1 VAPDEEAGVADPH
14 PRRGWTGA
22 ALVAALLAGAAWG
35 APLEPGRKDAWQPPN
50 PDLYAVLARDGRVWA
65 VGYWGSVLRSE
76 DAGRT
81 WTAPATPTHATLY
94 GVSFADAR
102 HGWAV
107 GQAGTVLHTSDGGDT
122 WSAQPVML
130 QVAGAAPEPL
140 RTNLFDV
147 AAVSPS
153 AAWAVGDL
161 GVVLRCRDGESW
173 ERVWISEQV
182 LGEENVP
189 DRIFNAVAFDDPTHG
204 WIVGEFGTT
213 LRTNDGGE
221 TWQGARSFVDGVED
235 LYLFDVSSPDP
246 RHAAVVG
253 LAGSV
258 LVTGDGG
265 ATWRAR
271 NVDTSAGLFAVVW
284 TDRAGT
290 AVGDRGEVY
299 TTSDGGRSW
308 VSAPRP
314 HLFNWIRGVARD
326 GDRLYAVG
334 EKGLILG
341 SDDAGASWSQLHG
354 RKPPPLSAVSIP
366 GAAPRPG
373 SGVGERSIPL
383 LGEERDP
390 Q

>member
-1 VAPDEEAGVADPH
+1 MADPRA
-14 PRRGWTGA
+14 RRGRVPA
-22 ALVAALLAGAAWG
+22 VVVAALLAGAAWG
-35 APLEPGRKDAWQPPN
+35 AALEPGQKDAWQPPN

-65 VGYWGSVLRSE
+65 VGYWGSVLRSD

-81 WTAPATPTHATLY
+81 WTSVATPTHATLY

-102 HGWAV
+102 HGWIV
-107 GQAGTVLHTSDGGDT
+107 GQAGTLLRTSDGGDT

-130 QVAGAAPEPL
+130 RVAGAAPEPL
-140 RTNLFDV
+140 HTNLFGV

-173 ERVWISEQV
+173 ERVRISEQV

-189 DRIFNAVAFDDPTHG
+189 DRIFNAVAFNDPAHG

-213 LRTNDGGE
+213 LRTSDGGE
-221 TWQGARSFVDGVED
+221 SWQGARSFVDGVED
-235 LYLFDVSSPDP
+235 LYLFDVSAPDP
-246 RHAAVVG
+246 QHAAVVG
-253 LAGSV
+253 LAGSA
-258 LVTGDGG
+258 LFTEDGG

-271 NVDTSAGLFAVVW
+271 NVDTSAGLFGVVW
-284 TDRAGT
+284 SDGSAS

-299 TTSDGGRSW
+299 TSSDGGRRW

-314 HLFNWIRGVARD
+314 RLFNWIRDVARD
-326 GDRLYAVG
+326 GVRLYAVG

-341 SDDAGASWSQLHG
+341 SDDGGASWSQLHG
-354 RKPPPLSAVSIP
+354 RKPPQRS
-366 GAAPRPG
+366 PR
-373 SGVGERSIPL
+373 
-383 LGEERDP
+383 
-390 Q
+390 